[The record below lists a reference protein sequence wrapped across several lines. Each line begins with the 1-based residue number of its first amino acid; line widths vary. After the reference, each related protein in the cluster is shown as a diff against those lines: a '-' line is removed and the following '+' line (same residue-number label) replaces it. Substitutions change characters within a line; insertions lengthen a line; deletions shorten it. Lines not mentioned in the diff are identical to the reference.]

1 MVERTRLLGLL
12 IIMVTTAVLVVPEGF
27 SRQQFS
33 VGLGISHRSSEV
45 TAYPNRV
52 NSFEVARI
60 YNTGDEVFTVK
71 AVWKLITET
80 TDISVD
86 LFPPE
91 RTLQPDESYLLTA
104 TAATTEHLGTTHGV
118 VEIITLSGVVAP
130 DAFVG
135 GVVVPGAELPFQINV
150 VNPPAEA
157 TQPLLD
163 GRTLGALA
171 GYLVGGALVLAD
183 PEKLRFSR

>member
-12 IIMVTTAVLVVPEGF
+12 IILVTTGFLVVPEGF

-33 VGLGISHRSSEV
+33 VGLGISHRASEV

-52 NSFEVARI
+52 TSFEVARI
-60 YNTGDEVFTVK
+60 YNTGEEVFTVQ
-71 AVWKLITET
+71 AVWKPMTET
-80 TDISVD
+80 TDVGVD

-91 RTLQPDESYLLTA
+91 RTLQPDETYLLTA
-104 TAATTEHLGTTHGV
+104 TAATIEQLGTTTGV
-118 VEIITLSGVVAP
+118 VEIITVSGVVAP

-135 GVVVPGAELPFQINV
+135 GVVVPGAELPFEINV
-150 VNPPAEA
+150 VDPPSG
-157 TQPLLD
+157 QMQLPFD

-171 GYLVGGALVLAD
+171 GYLIGGAFVLVD
-183 PEKLRFSR
+183 PEKLVFSV

>member
-1 MVERTRLLGLL
+1 MVDRTRLLGLL

-33 VGLGISHRSSEV
+33 VGLGISHRASEV
-45 TAYPNRV
+45 TAYPDRV

-60 YNTGDEVFTVK
+60 YNTGDEVITIQ
-71 AVWKLITET
+71 AVWKSITET

-91 RTLQPDESYLLTA
+91 RTLQPDETYLLTA
-104 TAATTEHLGTTHGV
+104 TAATTEHLGTTLGV

-135 GVVVPGAELPFQINV
+135 GVVVPGAELPFEIHV
-150 VNPPAEA
+150 VNPPAVP
-157 TQPLLD
+157 TQLPFD
-163 GRTLGALA
+163 GRTLGAIA
-171 GYLVGGALVLAD
+171 GYLIGGALVLVD
-183 PEKLRFSR
+183 PEKLVFSL

>member
-1 MVERTRLLGLL
+1 
-12 IIMVTTAVLVVPEGF
+12 MVTSTFLVMPEGF
-27 SRQQFS
+27 SKQQFK

-45 TAYPNRV
+45 AVYPDRV

-60 YNTGDEVFTVK
+60 YNTGDEVITVQ
-71 AVWKLITET
+71 AVWKPLTES

-91 RTLQPDESYLLTA
+91 RTLQPDETYLLTA
-104 TAATTEHLGTTHGV
+104 TAATTEHLGRTDGV
-118 VEIITLSGVVAP
+118 VEIITVSGVIAP
-130 DAFVG
+130 NAFVG

-150 VNPPAEA
+150 VNPPAEP

-163 GRTLGALA
+163 GRTLGALV
-171 GYLVGGALVLAD
+171 GYLIGGALVLVD
-183 PEKLRFSR
+183 PEKLGFRL

>member
-1 MVERTRLLGLL
+1 
-12 IIMVTTAVLVVPEGF
+12 MVTTTLLVIPEGF

-33 VGLGISHRSSEV
+33 IGLGISHRASEV

-91 RTLQPDESYLLTA
+91 RTLQPDETYLLTA
-104 TAATTEHLGTTHGV
+104 TAATTEHLGTTYGV
-118 VEIITLSGVVAP
+118 VEIITVSGVVAP

-135 GVVVPGAELPFQINV
+135 GVVVPGAELPFEINV
-150 VNPPAEA
+150 VNPPAEPT
-157 TQPLLD
+157 TQQPLD
-163 GRTLGALA
+163 GRTLGAIA
-171 GYLVGGALVLAD
+171 GYIIGGALVLAD
-183 PEKLRFSR
+183 PEKLVFSR

>member
-27 SRQQFS
+27 SRQQFAI
-33 VGLGISHRSSEV
+33 GLGISHRPSEV
-45 TAYPNRV
+45 TAYPDRV

-60 YNTGDEVFTVK
+60 YNTGDEVITIQ
-71 AVWKLITET
+71 AVWKPITET

-91 RTLQPDESYLLTA
+91 RTLQPDETYLLTA

-135 GVVVPGAELPFQINV
+135 GVVVPGAELPFEISV

-157 TQPLLD
+157 TQPLD

-171 GYLVGGALVLAD
+171 GYIIGGALVLAD
-183 PEKLRFSR
+183 PEKLVFSL